1 VVQAISDAF
10 MEATLWIRLNPDKA
24 ADFLAAEP
32 TLKSFG
38 RPLLLQQTQLY
49 NNLYK
54 PTYSYPFAKLWSEE
68 NARIA
73 KWLKDRNRITKALTA
88 KDYEDSFDMK
98 FMANTYE
105 KLGWKIPTQAPFI
118 PANWAGMIGSLP
130 YPSYANANTL
140 KEPQPWPEPGDLTRP
155 WAFAGKTYKP

>member
-1 VVQAISDAF
+1 MLRA
-10 MEATLWIRLNPDKA
+10 
-24 ADFLAAEP
+24 

-38 RPLLLQQTQLY
+38 MPLLLQQTQLY
-49 NNLYK
+49 NNLDK

-88 KDYEDSFDMK
+88 KDYEELFDMK

-105 KLGWKIPTQAPFI
+105 AQLENSDSSAIDSGELGRNVRQP
-118 PANWAGMIGSLP
+118 SLP
-130 YPSYANANTL
+130 VLCERQYAQGASTMAGTRR
-140 KEPQPWPEPGDLTRP
+140 PDPPGVC
-155 WAFAGKTYKP
+155 GKDVQT